1 MITRNLKFLNR
12 FLNFFYFYK
21 NLIEEIAV
29 LYYNKVVLNI
39 GGMYMSIA
47 DLAASA
53 VKALSKSSGRKLK
66 RKMTAPPISDHVAKQ
81 FSGNK
86 YKVGFSKCE
95 VMPDDLDTATYWI
108 AGHAMA
114 KKIEGVHDPI
124 TVSAM
129 WIGCDDNGSIL
140 MVSADIV
147 GLTRVEVAKIRDM
160 LSHLKAKGCKSIN
173 ICCTHNHAGFDTV
186 GYWGKLPKTGKN
198 PSYMNKLFD
207 SICKV
212 CNEAYENRTEGD
224 LYFGTIHVP
233 EAQFDKR
240 PPEVLHDVLS
250 RIRFVPDN
258 GDKETW
264 FLNFAAHPNTLGGSN
279 RLVSADYPHFLRE
292 TIYDK
297 KDVNVLFGIGAI
309 GAVDPGN
316 FCEEKWE
323 RTRLQGE
330 CLGNAALAIED
341 ERKLACDVAVLRQ
354 PYYTPV
360 ENSVLAFLASLKVMS
375 SKRYPCDK
383 GELGLA
389 LKSEITYIRLGDQ
402 KILLLPGECFPET
415 IYGGYDT
422 EETSATGKGPEI
434 NPQPLVE
441 IAGDENL
448 LVFGVTNDMTGYVV
462 PPNDFTLHK
471 TQPYLSNGRDR
482 FDRSHYHETNS
493 LGYLSQE
500 TIAEVF
506 RKVVNNMK

>member
-1 MITRNLKFLNR
+1 
-12 FLNFFYFYK
+12 
-21 NLIEEIAV
+21 
-29 LYYNKVVLNI
+29 
-39 GGMYMSIA
+39 MSIA

-53 VKALSKSSGRKLK
+53 VKAISKSSGRRLK
-66 RKMTAPPISDHVAKQ
+66 RKIKAPSIADHVAKT

-95 VMPDDLDTATYWI
+95 VMPDDLETSVYWI

-129 WIGCDDNGSIL
+129 WIGCDDNGAIL
-140 MVSADIV
+140 LVSADII
-147 GLTRVEVAKIRDM
+147 GLTRVEVGKIRDR
-160 LSHLKAKGCKSIN
+160 LSYLQSKGCKSIN

-186 GYWGKLPKTGKN
+186 GYWGKLPRTGKN
-198 PSYMNKLFD
+198 EKYMNRLFD

-212 CNEAYENRTEGD
+212 CNEAYENRTDGD
-224 LYFGTIHVP
+224 LFFGTVHVP
-233 EAQFDKR
+233 EAQYDKR
-240 PPEVLHDVLS
+240 PPCKLHDVLS

-258 GDKETW
+258 GEKETW
-264 FLNFAAHPNTLGGSN
+264 FLNYAAHPNTLGGSN
-279 RLVSADYPHFLRE
+279 RLVSADYPYFLRE
-292 TIYDK
+292 TIKAK

-309 GAVDPGN
+309 GAVDPGD
-316 FCEEKWE
+316 FCEDKWE
-323 RTRLQGE
+323 RTELEGK
-330 CLGNAALAIED
+330 CLGDAALSID
-341 ERKLACDVAVLRQ
+341 NDRKLECDVAVLRQ

-360 ENSVLAFLASLKVMS
+360 ENPVLAFLASLKVMS

-389 LKSEITYIRLGDQ
+389 LKTEMTYIRLGDQ
-402 KILLLPGECFPET
+402 KILLLPGELFPET
-415 IYGGYDT
+415 VYSGGYDT
-422 EETSATGKGPEI
+422 VETSATGKGSEI
-434 NPQPLVE
+434 NPRPLIE
-441 IAGDENL
+441 IADDENL

-471 TQPYLSNGRDR
+471 TQPYLSNGMDR

-493 LGYLSQE
+493 LGYLTQE

-506 RKVVNNMK
+506 KKVVSNMK